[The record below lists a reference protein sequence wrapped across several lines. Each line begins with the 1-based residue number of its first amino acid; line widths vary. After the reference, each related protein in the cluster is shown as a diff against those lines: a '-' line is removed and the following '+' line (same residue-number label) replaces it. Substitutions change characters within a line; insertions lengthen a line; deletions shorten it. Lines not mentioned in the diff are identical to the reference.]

1 MTCELKSRICV
12 MRKFFVCLLLAVG
25 ALVPLSSTASA
36 SQKVNGKIPKAC
48 YFYGTFLAG
57 KVQVVTT
64 SGGRPTDRIPTFKVQ
79 RVSSFSDL
87 KVREKSSFA
96 TKCGEWQYV
105 TSRPQFK
112 VRFVNSSADFKVSFV
127 TSFPGVP

>member
-1 MTCELKSRICV
+1 MKKLFACV
-12 MRKFFVCLLLAVG
+12 FLAVS
-25 ALVPLSSTASA
+25 ALVPLTTTASA

-48 YFYGTFLAG
+48 YYNGIFLAG

-64 SGGRPTDRIPTFKVQ
+64 SSGRSTDRIPTFKVQ
-79 RVSSFSDL
+79 RVSSFPDL
-87 KVREKSSFA
+87 KVKEKSSFA

-105 TSRPQFK
+105 TSFPDFK
-112 VRFVNSSADFKVSFV
+112 VRFVNSFADFKVSFV